1 MNILAVD
8 DDELQLAL
16 LSATLADQGFTRP
29 VTATSAQK
37 ALDVIKTSLAPFGMF
52 LLDVRMPGMDG
63 IQLCQRIRTI
73 GAYKEVPVIM
83 ITALTDRAQMDRA
96 FAAGASDY
104 VTKPFDKLE
113 LITRIRLAHQ
123 AARSRKDVERQRQ
136 ELSNL
141 HREIYDSVGA
151 TPEAPVTIHGVPNVV
166 DYLVLSNLMLELSF
180 TRTMTAN
187 AFAVK
192 IRNFDRLFLESAL
205 PEVYELLTSIAKSL
219 SERLTGHGY
228 YVAYAGSGFFVCAA
242 QSRGISSE
250 EILSDAQSSIR
261 SFEFCPSSEQIKTIS
276 LDFGRL
282 QSNGLF
288 SADRR
293 TGLLIR
299 AIESAENLSK
309 QQELDVEN
317 TLAGKPAHSTAN
329 WLQRLIGT

>member
-37 ALDVIKTSLAPFGMF
+37 ALDVIKTSLAPFDMI

-136 ELSNL
+136 ELSSL

-180 TRTMTAN
+180 TKTMTAN

-192 IRNFDRLFLESAL
+192 IRNFDRLFLRSAL
-205 PEVYELLTSIAKSL
+205 PEIYELLTSIAKSL

-228 YVAYAGSGFFVCAA
+228 YIAYAGSGLFVCAA

-250 EILSDAQSSIR
+250 EILSDVQSSIQ
-261 SFEFCPSSEQIKTIS
+261 SFEFSPSSDQIKTIS

-299 AIESAENLSK
+299 AIESAENASK
-309 QQELDVEN
+309 QQEWGVEN
-317 TLAGKPAHSTAN
+317 TLAGKPAHSAAS
-329 WLQRLIGT
+329 WLQRFMGI